1 VQNTVVSPAIDG
13 RPASRAWHAAL
24 TAIVLASLVLQVAL
38 VVRGEDLD
46 PALPNGL
53 SDRLIRLFSYFTI
66 QSSIVVLAGV
76 ATLALRRAPDGALW
90 RVVRL
95 DGLVGIVVTGL
106 VFVTVLAA
114 TTHPT
119 GAAWWAN
126 AGLHYVSPT
135 ATLLGWLL
143 FGPRPRITW
152 STVGWALVWPVGWLG
167 YTFAH
172 GAVSHW
178 YPYPFLDVT
187 ALGYVRALAN
197 TGAVVL
203 LAFGLLTL
211 ARWLDGRLPAS
222 TAVPEALKTLEAR
235 QVS

>member
-1 VQNTVVSPAIDG
+1 M
-13 RPASRAWHAAL
+13 
-24 TAIVLASLVLQVAL
+24 
-38 VVRGEDLD
+38 
-46 PALPNGL
+46 
-53 SDRLIRLFSYFTI
+53 
-66 QSSIVVLAGV
+66 
-76 ATLALRRAPDGALW
+76 
-90 RVVRL
+90 VRL

-114 TTHPT
+114 TIHPT
-119 GAAWWAN
+119 GADWWAN

-152 STVGWALVWPVGWLG
+152 STVGWALAWPVAWLG

-187 ALGYVRALAN
+187 ALGYVPALRN

-211 ARWLDGRLPAS
+211 ARWLDGRLPA
-222 TAVPEALKTLEAR
+222 TPPPIG
-235 QVS
+235 